1 MDQFRHT
8 RVRVM
13 TQRTV
18 FTPHPVDPAI
28 RLVQFRRGASP
39 VVDAEIT
46 MADGVKKLVST
57 KKIEITQAAFA
68 AVSLKDKLFGIAA
81 TGASVVL
88 RKAVNPP
95 SAMRPTRS
103 LTSLMRKRLARSGH
117 TPTSQNAFS
126 VGKAQ
131 CSPAIGP
138 SSTPA

>member
-28 RLVQFRRGASP
+28 RLVQFRQGASP

-57 KKIEITQAAFA
+57 KKTEIPQAAFA
-68 AVSLKDKLFGIAA
+68 
-81 TGASVVL
+81 
-88 RKAVNPP
+88 
-95 SAMRPTRS
+95 
-103 LTSLMRKRLARSGH
+103 
-117 TPTSQNAFS
+117 
-126 VGKAQ
+126 
-131 CSPAIGP
+131 
-138 SSTPA
+138 SSR